1 MLSRSKERREGVA
14 GREATGSRADQGVL
28 IMWPPAARPAHRVCH
43 RGGALRVA
51 EGRGVC
57 GAPKP
62 YV

>member
-57 GAPKP
+57 GAPEP